1 VPPEVFLERNY
12 QEEANFHNIFNQEM
26 GPKWM
31 LIFVLAGWGLI
42 VPVLRLGGA
51 GKLADRLKVI
61 DPPIVLAPWFIL
73 ALALLQDY
81 PFEMTAE
88 YVELIAGVL
97 FLVTA
102 IPLLELNRRT
112 VLALAAP
119 LVAVG
124 AAASYQVLQ
133 DSFGSPQK
141 LACALAETRAFVVA
155 IENGAGQQGLF
166 TRRSIDFRVYTTI
179 QRSYL
184 NADIVKALDS
194 VACEGVST
202 NPNRRLFALDPWGQP
217 YWIYYERSADKT
229 SGTALFYSF
238 GPNRRYDS
246 PQGTIEG
253 TDDIG
258 TRSRPLMLDTHLP
271 E

>member
-1 VPPEVFLERNY
+1 
-12 QEEANFHNIFNQEM
+12 M

-31 LIFVLAGWGLI
+31 LIFLLGGWGLI
-42 VPVLRLGGA
+42 LPVLRRGGA
-51 GKLADRLKVI
+51 GKLAERWKVI

-73 ALALLQDY
+73 ALALLQAY

-88 YVELIAGVL
+88 YIELIAGAL

-102 IPLLELNRRT
+102 IPMLQWNRRT
-112 VLALAAP
+112 VLAVAAP

-141 LACALAETRAFVVA
+141 LACAQAETRAFVTA
-155 IENGAGQQGLF
+155 LEGGAGLPGLF

-184 NADIVKALDS
+184 SADIVKALDS

-217 YWIYYERSADKT
+217 YWLFYERSADKT

-246 PQGTIEG
+246 PQGSIEG

-258 TRSRPLMLDTHLP
+258 TWSRPLMPDTHLP